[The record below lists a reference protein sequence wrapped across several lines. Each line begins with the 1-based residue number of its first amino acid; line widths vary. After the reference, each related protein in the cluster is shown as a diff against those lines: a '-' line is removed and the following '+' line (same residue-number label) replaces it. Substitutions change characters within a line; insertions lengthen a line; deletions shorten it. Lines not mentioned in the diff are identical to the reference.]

1 MSQEIVKLTSK
12 GQLTIPQSIR
22 TKAGLK
28 KGSHIYM
35 KSLGDLV
42 IMKKVEDLTLDEI
55 STIFQQLAKEK
66 GITKQLLAK
75 EIKKIRSELWRSGY
89 GKDEGAT

>member
-22 TKAGLK
+22 SKAGLK
-28 KGSHIYM
+28 KGSYIYM

-42 IMKKVEDLTLDEI
+42 IMKKVNDLTLDETSKI
-55 STIFQQLAKEK
+55 LEALAKEK
-66 GITKQLLAK
+66 GITRQLLTK
-75 EIKKIRSELWRSGY
+75 EIKQVRKELWRTSY
-89 GKDEGAT
+89 GRDEGAA